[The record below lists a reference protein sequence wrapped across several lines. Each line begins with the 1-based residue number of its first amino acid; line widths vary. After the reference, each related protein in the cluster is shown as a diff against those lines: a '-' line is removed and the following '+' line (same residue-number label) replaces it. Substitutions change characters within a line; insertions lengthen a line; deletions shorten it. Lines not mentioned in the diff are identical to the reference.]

1 MVLGLGHL
9 SNPTRGEPRNNK
21 DFTSG
26 EDEIQLK
33 IPISVNMNLISDGLE
48 LLHGTDLMAVM
59 NNISEP
65 LQQDDLTLR

>member
-1 MVLGLGHL
+1 M
-9 SNPTRGEPRNNK
+9 

-26 EDEIQLK
+26 EYEIQLK
-33 IPISVNMNLISDGLE
+33 IPVSVNMNLISDSLE

>member
-1 MVLGLGHL
+1 M
-9 SNPTRGEPRNNK
+9 

-26 EDEIQLK
+26 EDEILL
-33 IPISVNMNLISDGLE
+33 ITLVSVNMNLTSDGLE
-48 LLHGTDLMAVM
+48 PLNGTDLMAVM